1 MANDMPPR
9 LRINSWASFE
19 RRVRDRLPHLL
30 VELQKYPDALLVAGC
45 QRSGTT
51 AITRLLRDAIGMPNL
66 CLTRDDELDAA
77 LLLSGVATSEYTGR
91 HCFQTTY
98 LNDQVGEYFE
108 HDDFR
113 LVWIIRN
120 PRSVVQSMLYNWR
133 YGALVRLF
141 KRCGSRGL
149 GEREQKLFDRFGS
162 LPFSR
167 LQMACLSYNAKT
179 AQTQLLAERLGQDR
193 LFIVDY
199 DELIDHREEILPRIF
214 DFAHLQFDPA
224 ELARIKR
231 SSTSH
236 KAKMS
241 RRSANYVDRLC
252 CAEYAS
258 ARLLTERYS

>member
-1 MANDMPPR
+1 MANDMTRR

-19 RRVRDRLPHLL
+19 RHVRDRLTHLL
-30 VELQKYPDALLVAGC
+30 VELQKFPDAMLVAGC

-51 AITRLLRDAIGMPNL
+51 AITRILRDAIGMPNL
-66 CLTRDDELDAA
+66 CLTSDDELDAA
-77 LLLSGVATSEYTGR
+77 LLLSGIAKSEYSGR

-98 LNDQVGEYFE
+98 LNDRVGEYFE

-120 PRSVVQSMLYNWR
+120 PQSVVQSMLYNWR

-149 GEREQKLFDRFGS
+149 DERERKSFDRFGS

-179 AQTQLLAERLGQDR
+179 AQTQLLAEQLGQDR

-199 DELIDHREEILPRIF
+199 DELIDRREEILPRIF
-214 DFAHLQFDPA
+214 DFANLQFDPA
-224 ELARIKR
+224 GLARLKR
-231 SSTSH
+231 SSTSL
-236 KAKMS
+236 KARLNK
-241 RRSANYVDRLC
+241 RSVNYVDQVCCVEYTRARRL
-252 CAEYAS
+252 AEIGS
-258 ARLLTERYS
+258 

>member
-1 MANDMPPR
+1 MANDTLRR
-9 LRINSWASFE
+9 LRINSWAGFE
-19 RRVRDRLPHLL
+19 RHVRDRSPNLL
-30 VELQKYPDALLVAGC
+30 VELPKYPDAVLVAGC

-51 AITRLLRDAIGMPNL
+51 AITRILRDAIGMPNL
-66 CLTRDDELDAA
+66 CLTSDDELDAA
-77 LLLSGVATSEYTGR
+77 LLLSGIAKSEYSGR

-98 LNDQVGEYFE
+98 LNDRVGEYFE
-108 HDDFR
+108 HHDFR

-120 PRSVVQSMLYNWR
+120 PQSVVQSMLYNWR

-149 GEREQKLFDRFGS
+149 DERERKSFDRFGS

-179 AQTQLLAERLGQDR
+179 AQTQLLAEKLGQDR

-199 DELIDHREEILPRIF
+199 DELVDRREEILPRIF
-214 DFAHLQFDPA
+214 EFVRLEFDPA

-231 SSTSH
+231 SSTSLRG
-236 KAKMS
+236 KLSK
-241 RRSANYVDRLC
+241 RSVNYVDQVC
-252 CAEYAS
+252 CAEYKR
-258 ARLLTERYS
+258 ARRLIERNS